1 MEELLQQLAE
11 AKIESD
17 NASKKYEI
25 LKEKVKTY
33 MVDNRMKSLNS
44 EDNKIECIVNYST
57 RKTCRNKTG
66 LMKEL
71 VKNNLKAF
79 IKTDLI
85 PDIESLSTE
94 QGALEKDIYN
104 KFVKETEVAT
114 FKTNINV

>member
-1 MEELLQQLAE
+1 
-11 AKIESD
+11 
-17 NASKKYEI
+17 
-25 LKEKVKTY
+25 
-33 MVDNRMKSLNS
+33 
-44 EDNKIECIVNYST
+44 
-57 RKTCRNKTG
+57 
-66 LMKEL
+66 MKEL
-71 VKNNLKAF
+71 GKNNLKAF